1 MAKSMS
7 RRLKFAALGVAGV
20 ILPTVAPAEMPVT
33 YIEDNRALFHVSAPD
48 FWQVRAGGA
57 RALAPPESDEA
68 RLINRVIG
76 FSPVSEQGVWVG
88 FMSPN
93 GVSTF
98 AQAQEYLRNI
108 GKSVVDA
115 PEVDSTSPTTIGG
128 LRAQKFAGQGR
139 RDGRAVSF
147 TAVLIDLPGSRVAI
161 SLSVVEAGANPDLV
175 DDINAIYA
183 SFRAAR

>member
-1 MAKSMS
+1 MPRSVS
-7 RRLKFAALGVAGV
+7 LRLISAVLGVAGLV
-20 ILPTVAPAEMPVT
+20 LPSAALAEMPVT
-33 YIEDNRALFHVSAPD
+33 YIEDNRALFYVSAPD

-57 RALAPPESDEA
+57 RAITPPGSDEA

-76 FSPVSEQGVWVG
+76 FEPVAEQGVWVG

-98 AQAQEYLRNI
+98 AEAQEYLRNI
-108 GKSVVDA
+108 GQSVVDN
-115 PEVDSTSPTTIGG
+115 PTVDSSKPATIGG
-128 LRAQKFAGQGR
+128 RRAQKFAGHGR
-139 RDGRAVSF
+139 RDGRAVNF

-161 SLSVVEAGANPDLV
+161 SLSVIEAGADPALI
-175 DDINAIYA
+175 DDVNAIYA